1 MSVSQ
6 IQEWIAIQ
14 RNPMSG
20 SGVGREELVKLVLS
34 LQKFGYHVRIFKN
47 RDKLLAALNDV
58 DRRERLRCLVAA
70 GGDGTVNDVLNR
82 YPSVPLTIFPMGTEN
97 LLAKYLKIE
106 SSGDRLAEVIHHGR
120 TAQFDVCQVNG
131 RKFLLMLSFGIDA
144 DVVHRTS
151 EARTGHI
158 SKLDYFQPFWDSVRN
173 YEYPEIR
180 VFVDDGDTP
189 HTGRFGILSNIP
201 AYALQLPFAVGASPF
216 DGRLDLRLFEKGS
229 LWSTMEY
236 LYYVT
241 NRWHEERD
249 DVTCLSARR
258 FRIESEVPVPL
269 QVDGDPAGFTP
280 VEVEVSSSK
289 VTLLVPEKFPSET
302 TERIPQ

>member
-1 MSVSQ
+1 MSSTR
-6 IQEWIAIQ
+6 IQEWVAIQ

-20 SGVGREELVKLVLS
+20 SGAGRDGLVKLTLA
-34 LQKFGYHVRIFKN
+34 LQKLGYHVRIFKN
-47 RDKLLAALNDV
+47 RDKLLEALNDV
-58 DRRERLRCLVAA
+58 ARRERLKCLVAA

-106 SSGDRLAEVIHHGR
+106 SSGERLADVIHHGH
-120 TAQFDVCQVNG
+120 TEQFDLCQVNG

-151 EARTGHI
+151 QARTGHI
-158 SKLDYFQPFWDSVRN
+158 SKLNYVQPFWDSVRN

-180 VFVDDGDTP
+180 VYVDGEDTP
-189 HTGRFGILSNIP
+189 HLGRFGILTNIP
-201 AYALQLPFAVGASPF
+201 AYALQLPFAAGANPF

-249 DVTCLSARR
+249 DVACLSGRR
-258 FRIESEVPVPL
+258 FRIESETPVPL

-280 VEVEVSSSK
+280 VDVEVSSST
-289 VTLLVPEKFPSET
+289 VSLLVPQKFPTEQM
-302 TERIPQ
+302 ERIPQ